1 MKISYNWLRTLINI
15 DLTPQNIGEKLT
27 SSGLE
32 VEGIENFE
40 SIKGGLQGI
49 VVGEVKSCVKHPNA
63 DRLHI
68 TQVDIGSDKL
78 LQIVCGAPNV
88 AVGQKVLV
96 APVGATVHPTEG
108 EPFEIK
114 LSKIRGEQSEGM
126 ICAEDELS
134 LGKSHEGILVLPETH
149 EIGQLATTYFQV
161 YNDSVFE
168 IGLTA
173 NRGDAASHLGVAR
186 DLRALTDCE
195 IVRHEAI
202 YKLPTPSNHKMIID
216 VEVEDTES
224 CIRYSGISISGIVVK
239 PSPEWMQM
247 RLKAIG
253 LNPIN
258 NIVDITN
265 YIMHELGQPLHAF
278 DADKILG
285 KKIIV
290 QKAKA
295 GSIFTT
301 LDGVERKLNGTECM
315 ICDTERPLAIAGVY
329 GGLQS
334 GITNDT
340 NNIFIESAYFNPVSI
355 RKTAK
360 LHGLSTDSSF
370 RYERGTD
377 PQITDDAI
385 KRAVQL
391 IMECAGGEVSSN
403 MSDYYP
409 IPVKPAE
416 VAFRIHKFYELIGQS
431 IPVEKIVSILNGL
444 GISVHQNQEGILNL
458 IVPPYKGDVT
468 READVAEEIL
478 RIYGLDN
485 IEIPSQLKSSLARSA
500 DEDAWLLKG
509 KVAQFLTAN
518 GFVEMLSNSLTKSE
532 YYEEDERKHAVKLLN
547 PLSNDLN
554 ILRMSLLFNGLEMI
568 QYNKNRKINDIRAF
582 EFGFVYRQAGEKF
595 IETSML
601 SMILS
606 GNKVPENWQHS
617 DSETTLFQLKSYA
630 AQLFNVLGIKEYKWK
645 YDSNHPEFSTT
656 IELVH
661 DKITLGYL
669 GFVKHNLSRKF
680 DIETP
685 VLSAMF
691 DWKKLLE
698 AKKKSI
704 FNLKE
709 VSPFP
714 AVRRDLALLIDK
726 SVQYASLEQTV
737 RKCNVQLIK
746 EVSIFDI
753 YEGDKLPQGKKSYAI
768 SIMLQN
774 EEKTMTDEETDTVM
788 KQVISQLQKETGA
801 ELRA

>member
-15 DLTPQNIGEKLT
+15 DLPPQSIGEKLT

-40 SIKGGLQGI
+40 SIKGGLIGI
-49 VVGEVKSCVKHPNA
+49 VVGEVKSCEKHPNA
-63 DRLHI
+63 DRLRI

-126 ICAEDELS
+126 ICAEDELG
-134 LGKSHEGILVLPETH
+134 LGKSHEGILVLPDSY

-161 YNDSVFE
+161 YNDSIFE

-186 DLRALTDCE
+186 DLRALTNCE

-202 YKLPTPSNHKMIID
+202 YKLPTPNQSMVID
-216 VEVEDTES
+216 VEVNDTDS

-334 GITNDT
+334 GITTDT

-360 LHGLSTDSSF
+360 YHGLSTDSSF

-403 MSDYYP
+403 ISDYYP
-409 IPVKPAE
+409 VPVKPAE
-416 VAFRIHKFYELIGQS
+416 IAFRIQKFYDLIGQT
-431 IPVEKIVSILNGL
+431 IPIEKIVSILNGL
-444 GISVHQNQEGILNL
+444 GISVHQHQEGILNL

-468 READVAEEIL
+468 READVSEEIL

-532 YYEEDERKHAVKLLN
+532 YYEDDERKHAIKLLN

-554 ILRMSLLFNGLEMI
+554 ILRMSLLYNGLEMI

-595 IETSML
+595 IETSLL
-601 SMILS
+601 SMFLS
-606 GNKVPENWQHS
+606 GNRVPENWQHS

-630 AQLFNVLGIKEYKWK
+630 AQLFNVLGINGYNWK
-645 YDSNHPEFSTT
+645 YDSNHHEFSIT
-656 IELVH
+656 IELAH
-661 DKITLGYL
+661 DNITLGYL
-669 GFVKHNLSRKF
+669 GLVKPNLSRKF

-685 VLSAMF
+685 VLSAIF

-698 AKKKSI
+698 ANKKSA
-704 FNLKE
+704 FKLKE

-726 SVQYASLEQTV
+726 SVQYASIEQTV
-737 RKCNVQLIK
+737 RKCNAQLIK

-774 EEKTMTDEETDTVM
+774 EEKTMTDEETDKVM